1 MFTNKLLTQA
11 FTYKLHLIKTDVL
24 SIQDQNTFKDTKR
37 RTVTF
42 LFYQTREKIVFCKKS
57 LPISGNI
64 RQSRKRNKKIL

>member
-24 SIQDQNTFKDTKR
+24 SIQDQNTFEDTKR

-42 LFYQTREKIVFCKKS
+42 LFYQTREKIVFCKKKFTHLREHTS
-57 LPISGNI
+57 E
-64 RQSRKRNKKIL
+64 